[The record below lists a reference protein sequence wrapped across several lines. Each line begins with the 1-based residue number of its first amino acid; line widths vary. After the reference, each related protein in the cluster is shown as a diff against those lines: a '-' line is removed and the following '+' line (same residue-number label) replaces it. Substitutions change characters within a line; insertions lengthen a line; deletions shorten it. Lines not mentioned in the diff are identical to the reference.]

1 MHSNTN
7 PFDSTTSTV
16 AAERLRE
23 LRAMAIK
30 ASTRRA
36 PLLDDE
42 ERAEATAAVDAA
54 IDSMSV
60 VLEAAL
66 AAMADL
72 RRVRTVLELGDL
84 VAEAPAGRS

>member
-1 MHSNTN
+1 MQSNTN
-7 PFDSTTSTV
+7 PFDNTTSTA

-36 PLLDDE
+36 PMLDDE

-60 VLEAAL
+60 VLEATL

-72 RRVRTVLELGDL
+72 RRVRTVLELGDR